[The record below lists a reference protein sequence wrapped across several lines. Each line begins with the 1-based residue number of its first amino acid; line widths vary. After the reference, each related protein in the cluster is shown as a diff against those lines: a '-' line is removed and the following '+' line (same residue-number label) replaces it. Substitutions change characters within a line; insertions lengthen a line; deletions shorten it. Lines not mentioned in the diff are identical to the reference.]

1 MWCVSRFVVFPVLF
15 CDVGPTLRDPL
26 LCWGP
31 LCVRPVLLP
40 WFF

>member
-1 MWCVSRFVVFPVLF
+1 MWCASRFVPFLVLF
-15 CDVGPTLRDPL
+15 VMWVPCLRDPL

-31 LCVRPVLLP
+31 LCVRLVLLP